1 MATPVVL
8 GVTPANGVTG
18 ASVTIG
24 GTGFTGATAVNF
36 GSVAAAG
43 FTVNGDNEIVAQV
56 PTPNASGPVHVTVTN
71 PDGTSATGGSDQFA
85 YNSACVTAF
94 NVPTARSGCQTVP
107 ASGGKNKMGEKFNL
121 EIDFDSTGPGC
132 VCSCGEYRQFVRGT
146 FTVNGTVV
154 VKMLRNPAGG
164 PPLKLLPRPAAGAA
178 SDNFREDGLV
188 TPPAGMNAFYGHRS
202 EPVTTDTTDMY
213 QQPDRPTGCQY
224 RGNDFP
230 GHANVPGT
238 TFAMDIDFRGQVID
252 TCNGGA
258 VIQQN
263 EWTVTCSGTL

>member
-24 GTGFTGATAVNF
+24 GTGFTGVTAVSF

-43 FTVNGDNEIVAQV
+43 FTVNSDTEVVAQV
-56 PTPNASGPVHVTVTN
+56 PAPNASGPVHVTLTN
-71 PDGTSATGGSDQFA
+71 PDGTSATGSNDQFA
-85 YNSACVTAF
+85 YNVCCVAAF
-94 NVPTARSGCQTVP
+94 NVPTARSGCTTAAVG
-107 ASGGKNKMGEKFNL
+107 ARNKMGEKFNM

-132 VCSCGEYRQFVRGT
+132 TCSCCEYRQFIRGT
-146 FTVNGTVV
+146 FTANGTNVV
-154 VKMLRNPAGG
+154 LLLPNPAGG
-164 PPLKLLPRPAAGAA
+164 APLKCLPRPAAGAP

-188 TPPAGMNAFYGHRS
+188 SPPAGVNVHYGHRS
-202 EPVTTDTTDMY
+202 EGSTDTTDTY
-213 QQPDRPTGCQY
+213 LPDRATGCQY

-230 GHANVPGT
+230 GLTASTGT
-238 TFAMDIDFRGQVID
+238 TVAVDLDFRGQAID
-252 TCNGGA
+252 TCNA
-258 VIQQN
+258 SACVQQN

>member
-8 GVTPANGVTG
+8 GVTPATGVTG

-36 GSVAAAG
+36 GSVAAGG

-56 PTPNASGPVHVTVTN
+56 PAPNASGPVHVTVTN
-71 PDGTSATGGSDQFA
+71 PDGTSATGSNDQFA
-85 YNSACVTAF
+85 YNVCGVATF
-94 NVPTARSGCQTVP
+94 NVPTARSGCTTV
-107 ASGGKNKMGEKFNL
+107 AAGAGNKMGEKFNM

-132 VCSCGEYRQFVRGT
+132 VCSCCEYRQFVRGT
-146 FTVNGTVV
+146 FTVNGVTK

-188 TPPAGMNAFYGHRS
+188 TPDPGMNVWYGHRA
-202 EPVTTDTTDMY
+202 EPITTDTTDIY
-213 QQPDRPTGCQY
+213 QQPDRATGCQY

-230 GHANVPGT
+230 GYAGLPGT
-238 TFAMDIDFRGQVID
+238 TVSIDLDFRGQVID
-252 TCNGGA
+252 TCNGNA
-258 VIQQN
+258 VVQQI